1 MEKSGK
7 IDIRKF
13 FKLSGITDDLKNCS
27 LKKEMEDTFTQVVLK
42 KHYNNYKTHVLNTLE
57 VIRETGVKVRIN
69 SFPEYI
75 SENIIKFIIH
85 NYLQDTTST
94 WKHPVKKGG
103 DLYSEKEGIQECKC
117 FTSEGPCSF
126 SPSSEWNALYFL
138 DARNWLDDKFVLY
151 RTALKK
157 SSNEWKNIKIN
168 KTQTFQQQVRQGRR
182 PHICWEVL
190 YPQISNH
197 TVKVFE
203 GSFLDIFKTV
213 STTTKEE

>member
-1 MEKSGK
+1 ML
-7 IDIRKF
+7 IFI
-13 FKLSGITDDLKNCS
+13 IVTN
-27 LKKEMEDTFTQVVLK
+27 
-42 KHYNNYKTHVLNTLE
+42 
-57 VIRETGVKVRIN
+57 
-69 SFPEYI
+69 YI
-75 SENIIKFIIH
+75 SENIIKFIIR
-85 NYLQDTTST
+85 NKLGDKT
-94 WKHPVKKGG
+94 VKWDCKDG
-103 DLYSEKEGIQECKC
+103 DLQSEKEGRQECKC

-157 SSNEWKNIKIN
+157 SSNEWKNIKIS
-168 KTQTFQQQVRQGRR
+168 KTQTFQQQVDQGRR